1 MDTVL
6 SRAMKIETS
15 TSRGR
20 VNGPHFIVTI
30 RFKNQVWEGEIEA
43 RSVEDAL
50 RFYDR
55 YQPGVVAEI
64 PAPIQPAREQ
74 TIPDEY
80 KLYIIGVAAAMIL
93 FFLLPAL
100 WMFGVRNWFTN
111 PARLALLFGLGALA
125 GAAFA
130 AQHTFKVQST
140 WRRVDAS
147 IVNGRGLERLDALGA
162 EVTMNDYSRTYLGS
176 SYDVVNYTFNGVNYE
191 YAITGTRTTPPCQ
204 RGETCA
210 VLVDPAAPTEIAN
223 IQPLDASTFAGAIA
237 LAGMGLVFTLV
248 GLFV

>member
-1 MDTVL
+1 MDTVI
-6 SRAMKIETS
+6 SRALRIETS

-20 VNGPHFIVTI
+20 VNGPYFTVTI
-30 RFKNQVWEGEIEA
+30 RFKEKVWEGALEA

-55 YQPGVVAEI
+55 YQPGAVVEV
-64 PAPIQPAREQ
+64 PPPVQSLDEQ
-74 TIPDEY
+74 RIPDEY
-80 KLYIIGVAAAMIL
+80 KLAVLGAAAAMIL

-100 WMFGVRNWFTN
+100 WMFGIRNWFTN

-130 AQHTFKVQST
+130 AQHTYKVQTT
-140 WRRVDAS
+140 WRRVEAS
-147 IVNGRGLERLDALGA
+147 IVKGRGLERLEALGA

-176 SYDVVNYTFNGVNYE
+176 SYDVANYSINGVDYE
-191 YAITGTRTTPPCQ
+191 YAITGNRVTPPCQ
-204 RGETCA
+204 RGESCT
-210 VLVDPAAPTEIAN
+210 VMIDPDSPTEIAN
-223 IQPLDASTFAGAIA
+223 VQPLDASTFAGVIA